1 MAADC
6 PETALP
12 SSTLGGVN
20 VNGGVRTACPRVC
33 GSLSLAELEAHWL
46 LTLVP
51 PCELLAS
58 LQMRACE
65 FPDGIFCFVF
75 STNVFSM
82 VDKTEPECISGDVR
96 NFRQHETSSLADK
109 PGTRFLEP
117 GVFQRE
123 AKVLFA

>member
-1 MAADC
+1 
-6 PETALP
+6 
-12 SSTLGGVN
+12 
-20 VNGGVRTACPRVC
+20 
-33 GSLSLAELEAHWL
+33 
-46 LTLVP
+46 
-51 PCELLAS
+51 
-58 LQMRACE
+58 MRACE

-96 NFRQHETSSLADK
+96 NFCQHETSSLADK